1 MNSTDMTADERR
13 QERNRKRRDQR
24 RVEGRIRMARHAAS
38 QLVTYGEWDGDRPK
52 ATVQDV
58 IVQTGAMYGGYL
70 KGVDI
75 TPEEAA
81 VALRLILARD
91 SEPDSWER
99 ETAALRQAAR
109 DILAA

>member
-1 MNSTDMTADERR
+1 MTSTDTTADQRR

-38 QLVTYGEWDGDRPK
+38 QLVTYGEWDSNGPT
-52 ATVQDV
+52 ATAQDV
-58 IVQTGAMYGGYL
+58 IHTTGAMYGGYL

-91 SEPDSWER
+91 SRPDSWER

-109 DILAA
+109 DILTA